1 MFNVMKLKSL
11 NQSLVPF
18 IESVQERLEVSNCY
32 LEAASVFLHSLFAVE
47 VNVALFW
54 FQGWVFF
61 FTSYWQGVHGENNEM
76 LIETK
81 YMFKLK
87 QKCCYPHKAL
97 AVCMYT
103 HGHHMFVVQ
112 RSAVVMVTTL
122 PSGPHMVTF
131 NRPGFPCKLWLPNL
145 NLQPAIFSPSLS
157 ASCHSLVYSIH
168 TFISPTFFL
177 SAVFFSFSHLLSFSI
192 PNVWLIPFPLS
203 ILLSPSPFSLFPSL
217 HSHHN

>member
-1 MFNVMKLKSL
+1 
-11 NQSLVPF
+11 
-18 IESVQERLEVSNCY
+18 
-32 LEAASVFLHSLFAVE
+32 
-47 VNVALFW
+47 
-54 FQGWVFF
+54 
-61 FTSYWQGVHGENNEM
+61 M

-81 YMFKLK
+81 YMFILK

-177 SAVFFSFSHLLSFSI
+177 SAVFFSLPSSILFYPQCLTYSLPTFHLTLSLSLLS
-192 PNVWLIPFPLS
+192 LPFPPLPPQLKKF
-203 ILLSPSPFSLFPSL
+203 ILQGNTPIYLKDQDLC
-217 HSHHN
+217 